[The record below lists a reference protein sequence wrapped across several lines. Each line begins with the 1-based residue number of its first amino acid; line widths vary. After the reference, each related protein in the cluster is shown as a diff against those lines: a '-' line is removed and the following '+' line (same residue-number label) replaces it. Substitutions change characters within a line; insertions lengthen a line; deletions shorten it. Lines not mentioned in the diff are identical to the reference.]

1 MFLLTE
7 TTLFHWDLAFDLLSA
22 RLNIAKKEFSGA
34 ITLRKVQTW
43 VNKVQTKCLP
53 LQSVGSVGSSHSLAE
68 LGTSVSWLV
77 AGARRSEVP
86 VVNMPSMVTAGK
98 MASGSLSL
106 ASDLVWWEQLGVE
119 VEKRAPTVDKS
130 TEVKGEK
137 IVTHPTSINPAF
149 LKMFEQHFEK
159 CITN

>member
-1 MFLLTE
+1 
-7 TTLFHWDLAFDLLSA
+7 
-22 RLNIAKKEFSGA
+22 
-34 ITLRKVQTW
+34 
-43 VNKVQTKCLP
+43 
-53 LQSVGSVGSSHSLAE
+53 
-68 LGTSVSWLV
+68 
-77 AGARRSEVP
+77 
-86 VVNMPSMVTAGK
+86 MVTAGK

-159 CITN
+159 CITNESIHLGDSSFHAHHMGFLACLECSCHQLKGNVNATNFLPTC